1 MRIYLAGP
9 SAEPAR
15 VREAAAQIE
24 AAGHVI
30 TERWW
35 EKVADGGV
43 CASDV
48 DHPEPILEA
57 AADRNARGLDTADVV
72 IALCREAG
80 GLSPGVAHEVGYA
93 QGLCAV
99 VVLVGN
105 PKGHLAPRWPLR
117 LTGVCARNVAATVA
131 DALAI
136 AGAL

>member
-9 SAEPAR
+9 SAELAR

-24 AAGHVI
+24 AAGHLI

-48 DHPEPILEA
+48 DHPEPILAVA
-57 AADRNARGLDTADVV
+57 AQQNCNGLEMADVAIV
-72 IALCREAG
+72 LCREAG

-93 QGLCAV
+93 QGLCTV

-105 PKGHLAPRWPLR
+105 PKGHLASRWPFYGG
-117 LTGVCARNVAATVA
+117 TTVPTVA